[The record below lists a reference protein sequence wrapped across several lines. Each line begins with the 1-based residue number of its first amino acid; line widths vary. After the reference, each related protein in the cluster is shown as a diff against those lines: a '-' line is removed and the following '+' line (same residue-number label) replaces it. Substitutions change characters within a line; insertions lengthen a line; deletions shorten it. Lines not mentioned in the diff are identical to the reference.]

1 MGSIGEQIAQEQMDK
16 AKRTA
21 AQLAKPAGKGAY
33 KGLCLIVKAEK
44 LSTKTLRAAVKHCL
58 YKKTG
63 DVAYSNRNIRMKALK
78 KSGKVS
84 LMPEGVT
91 QDAMKYFDKYCRE
104 YKIKYSAMLD
114 KRKPESPQY
123 LVFFQSD
130 SANIVMKALQEG
142 YKDFSSK
149 AAVKGRTQGKEAKS
163 EERESVTGKLYS
175 FRRRLEHL
183 ITNSTEKVKGYEA
196 PAR

>member
-44 LSTKTLRAAVKHCL
+44 LSTKTLMAAVKHCM

-63 DVAYSNRNIRMKALK
+63 DVANSNRNIRMKALK

-91 QDAMKYFDKYCRE
+91 QDVMKYFDKYCRE

-142 YKDFSSK
+142 YKDFSR